1 MPQLAHFMKTFSLP
15 LLTALLLLTGCSK
28 AYYGALESIG
38 IPKRDVMVHRVE
50 KARDSQQDAKEQFQS
65 ALEQFS
71 ALTQFQGGD
80 LEQTYKSLKDELDD
94 SEANAND
101 VRKRIADIEDVSGA
115 LFEEWEQELEQ
126 YGSASLRRSSASQ
139 LGETRKQY
147 KQLIAAM
154 KKAEAKMEPV
164 LVTFRDQVMYL
175 KHNLNAQAIASLKT
189 QLKSIE
195 SDVALLVK
203 SMQTAINEANAFIE
217 SMGTQ

>member
-1 MPQLAHFMKTFSLP
+1 MHQLAQFTKTFPLP
-15 LLTALLLLTGCSK
+15 LLATLIFLNGCSK

-38 IPKRDVMVHRVE
+38 IPKRDIMVHRVE
-50 KARDSQQDAKEQFQS
+50 KARDSQEDAKQQFQS

-80 LEQTYKSLKDELDD
+80 LEQTYKSLKGELDD
-94 SEANAND
+94 SEADAND
-101 VRKRIADIEDVSGA
+101 VRKRIAGIEDVSGA
-115 LFEEWEQELEQ
+115 LFEEWEQELDQ
-126 YGSASLRRSSASQ
+126 YSSASLRRSSVAQ
-139 LGETRKQY
+139 LRETRRQY

-195 SDVALLVK
+195 SDVARLVK
-203 SMQTAINEANAFIE
+203 SMETSINEAN
-217 SMGTQ
+217 

>member
-1 MPQLAHFMKTFSLP
+1 MPQLAHFMKTFSPP
-15 LLTALLLLTGCSK
+15 LLMVLLLLTGCSK

-94 SEANAND
+94 SEADAND

-126 YGSASLRRSSASQ
+126 YSSASLRRSSAAQ
-139 LGETRKQY
+139 LRETRKQY
-147 KQLIAAM
+147 KKLIAAM
-154 KKAEAKMEPV
+154 KRAEAKMEPV

-203 SMQTAINEANAFIE
+203 SMETSINEANSFIE